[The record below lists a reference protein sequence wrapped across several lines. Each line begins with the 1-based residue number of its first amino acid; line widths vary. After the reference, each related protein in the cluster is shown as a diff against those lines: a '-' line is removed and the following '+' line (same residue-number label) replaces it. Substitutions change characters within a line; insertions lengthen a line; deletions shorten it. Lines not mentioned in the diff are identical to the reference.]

1 MSNTKFLIVL
11 AYYKRPKIVLNALH
25 SIKNLNYDNWEL
37 HFIDDSGDDS
47 FKDIL
52 FSYGFD
58 NKKVKYSAIYE
69 SDETKIKKGGSS
81 HGHYINEAIKNSEA
95 DFTTILCDDDALV
108 KDSFL
113 QLDFFI
119 KQNKSLEWFYNRVY
133 FYDPSKE
140 FYLNSNSRTEVQQN
154 NYKSFYDLN
163 NYFEPINPQNRV
175 DGSQVI
181 YKNSLFKNNLVRY
194 PYPQTMNLDSSIL
207 GQIYRVSGPC
217 WPSYVY
223 TQYKAA
229 FADQMG
235 NRSSTFILNDS

>member
-1 MSNTKFLIVL
+1 MNNIKFLIVL

-25 SIKNLNYDNWEL
+25 SIQNLNYDNWEL

-47 FKDIL
+47 FKDTL
-52 FSYGFD
+52 FSFGLE
-58 NKKVKYSAIYE
+58 NKKIKYTAIFE
-69 SDETKIKKGGSS
+69 SDEIKIQKGGSS
-81 HGHYINEAIKNSEA
+81 HGYFMNEAIKNSVA
-95 DFTTILCDDDALV
+95 DYTTILCDADALV

-113 QLDFFI
+113 NLNLFI
-119 KQNKSLEWFYNRVY
+119 EKNKSLEWFYNKVY

-140 FYLNSNSRTEVQQN
+140 FYIDSNCKIELQQN
-154 NYKSFYDLN
+154 NFKSFYDLN
-163 NYFEPINPQNRV
+163 NYSEPMNPQNKV

-181 YKNSLFKNNLVRY
+181 YKNNLFKNNLVKY
-194 PYPQTMNLDSSIL
+194 PHPQTMNLDSSIL
-207 GQIYRVSGPC
+207 GQIYRTCGPC

-235 NRSSTFILNDS
+235 NRTSAFILNDS